1 MIGRRERSQ
10 VSRRA
15 GERGGEGRE
24 GWRREG
30 IAQVAS
36 VGENHGMEQDM
47 SPIGDSRKGMEG
59 RDL

>member
-1 MIGRRERSQ
+1 MR
-10 VSRRA
+10 
-15 GERGGEGRE
+15 EGRE

-36 VGENHGMEQDM
+36 VGEKHGMEQDM